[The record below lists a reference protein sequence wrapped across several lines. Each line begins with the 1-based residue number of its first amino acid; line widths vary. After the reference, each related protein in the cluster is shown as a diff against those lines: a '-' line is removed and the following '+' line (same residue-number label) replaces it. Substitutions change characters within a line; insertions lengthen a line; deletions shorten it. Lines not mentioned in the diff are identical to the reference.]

1 MNETSHSYSI
11 SPRFLKNLWLQALC
25 GGGGILTSW
34 GLFLLVSL
42 WAVPGIPVDQ
52 LWQLPVRIFNDSR
65 LWMMPASEEIREL
78 IRFGTGPAMVF
89 CALVS
94 GLADFSSWVAIRYE
108 VLPEILRMR
117 WRRFT
122 REVNWDLIHTVDER
136 PNADVARSSLRIT
149 QSEQGVVLVRG
160 LDQMTEFIELVRSRL
175 PRHAKWSV
183 SPARIDL
190 TSGPTNFA
198 LGFLLFVPLSAS
210 WIAYYFFHSNVIG
223 LFWSLVLLV
232 GAFWVYYWRP
242 LSRPHMC
249 VREVEVLMAVMI
261 ALLSGV
267 MTLIGW
273 LDSPPQ
279 MAFSRL
285 FGW

>member
-1 MNETSHSYSI
+1 MSDIDRSYSI
-11 SPRFLKNLWLQALC
+11 SARYLRNLWLQALC
-25 GGGGILTSW
+25 GGSGILASW
-34 GLFLLVSL
+34 GLFLGISLYLVP
-42 WAVPGIPVDQ
+42 AIPIDQ
-52 LWQLPVRIFNDSR
+52 LWQLPIRIFNDSR
-65 LWMMPASEEIREL
+65 LWMMPASEEVREL
-78 IRFGTGPAMVF
+78 IRFGTGPAIAF
-89 CALVS
+89 SALIS
-94 GLADFSSWVAIRYE
+94 GVTDFSSWVAIRYE
-108 VLPEILRMR
+108 ILPDKLRMR

-122 REVNWDLIHTVDER
+122 REVNWDLIQTVDER
-136 PNADVARSSLRIT
+136 PHADVVRSSLRIT
-149 QSEQGVVLVRG
+149 QSEKGAVLVRG
-160 LDQMTEFIELVRSRL
+160 LDQMNEFMQLLRSRL

-183 SPARIDL
+183 SPARVDL

-210 WIAYYFFHSNVIG
+210 WIAYYFFHSNAIG

-232 GAFWVYYWRP
+232 AAFWIYYRRP

-249 VREVEVLMAVMI
+249 VREVEILMAAMI

-273 LDSPPQ
+273 LEAPPQ
-279 MAFSRL
+279 MAFSRV